1 VSLPNAPPVDDHSTQ
16 PHLSTAGL
24 VNIVAVGGMVWAVLG
39 QVVLQVQLLAIDDA
53 AVQLPWLWTFRGVM
67 MKTLQCEDEGV
78 GDGVNAEALVS
89 HLLPAATMERH
100 VGLFCDIV
108 SPACLEYEQRMY
120 KGLKQHQ
127 MVDVWRCC
135 TSNTCNSNVSDVSGM
150 TNQWMIIHSCDH
162 FFV

>member
-1 VSLPNAPPVDDHSTQ
+1 MSLPNAPPVDDHSTQ

-78 GDGVNAEALVS
+78 GDGVNAEALES
-89 HLLPAATMERH
+89 PCRYDSKTTSDSETETGERIATCF
-100 VGLFCDIV
+100 L
-108 SPACLEYEQRMY
+108 QQQW
-120 KGLKQHQ
+120 KGTL
-127 MVDVWRCC
+127 
-135 TSNTCNSNVSDVSGM
+135 G
-150 TNQWMIIHSCDH
+150 
-162 FFV
+162 FFVT

>member
-1 VSLPNAPPVDDHSTQ
+1 MSLPNAPPVDDHSTQ

-78 GDGVNAEALVS
+78 GDGVNAEALES
-89 HLLPAATMERH
+89 ACRYDSKTTSDSETETGERIATCF
-100 VGLFCDIV
+100 L
-108 SPACLEYEQRMY
+108 QQQW
-120 KGLKQHQ
+120 KGTL
-127 MVDVWRCC
+127 
-135 TSNTCNSNVSDVSGM
+135 G
-150 TNQWMIIHSCDH
+150 
-162 FFV
+162 FFVT